1 MRATFV
7 TAARYGAYMTKLNSH
22 GQPVAVIDPAV
33 LAIARTLLGKR
44 RVIRWLRRI
53 DTDERTVTRR
63 II

>member
-1 MRATFV
+1 
-7 TAARYGAYMTKLNSH
+7 MTKLNSH